1 MANPQSSEKVVAD
14 KFQWSDLYKKE
25 DWWAIWLGF
34 IIILAGIISVT
45 TGAFSFKAV
54 KFPTWGTAEA
64 PSIVSGLNG
73 GYFVSLL
80 ITFVVLLALF
90 SIGAYFMGQNVP
102 KFALGFTGVFICA
115 WVATH

>member
-64 PSIVSGLNG
+64 PSIYTAYGSCGSDYNNHWF
-73 GYFVSLL
+73 GYHF
-80 ITFVVLLALF
+80 
-90 SIGAYFMGQNVP
+90 
-102 KFALGFTGVFICA
+102 
-115 WVATH
+115 